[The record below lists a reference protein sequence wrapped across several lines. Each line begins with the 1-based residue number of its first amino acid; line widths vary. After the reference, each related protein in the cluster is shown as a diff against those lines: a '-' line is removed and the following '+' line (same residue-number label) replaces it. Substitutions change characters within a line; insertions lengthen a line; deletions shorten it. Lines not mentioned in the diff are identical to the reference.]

1 MKYAIETEHLTK
13 MYGDFLAVDD
23 LNMKI
28 KNKSIFGFLGPN
40 GAGKTT
46 TIKMLTCLIKST
58 EGTAKVGGYDIN
70 TQPNEVRQKIGM
82 VPQLV
87 SLYKDLT
94 ARENVELCAD
104 YYGLTED
111 EKEERIDDLMELV
124 DIKYAEN
131 KLIKQMSGGQKQK
144 VSVVASLIHRPDV
157 LFLDEPTIGLDPTT
171 KMVLWDLIAELNDN
185 GHTIIL
191 CSHDMYEVEILC
203 ENVGIMNLGVLAA
216 FDTAQGL
223 KDTLMHKNQDA
234 LLRQMEELSS
244 ADEFAAIERYEK
256 SGRKETIAGVDV
268 VDIDSESTTT
278 TSATEAVN
286 STINVAN
293 DNKIDKNHLT
303 ARFLTRNPD
312 NHSPEYLGK
321 VRKYTKEISIM
332 VKNINNEIL
341 EDIKSLDIVYH
352 LNSNESSEG
361 TRLTIAVDKFA
372 ENSVNN
378 VIWSIVKND
387 GYITSINTKDPS
399 LEDVFIDVTSKKTVD
414 QANIKNL
421 NK

>member
-1 MKYAIETEHLTK
+1 MKYAIETDSLTK
-13 MYGDFLAVDD
+13 MYGDFLAVGD
-23 LNMKI
+23 LNMKV

-46 TIKMLTCLIKST
+46 TIKMLTCLIKPSQ
-58 EGTAKVGGYDIN
+58 GTATVGGFDIN
-70 TQPNEVRQKIGM
+70 TNPNEVRQKIGM

-104 YYGLTED
+104 YYGLTDD
-111 EKEERIDDLMELV
+111 EKESRIDDLMELV

-191 CSHDMYEVEILC
+191 CSHDMYEVEMLC
-203 ENVGIMNLGVLAA
+203 ENVGIINLGELAA
-216 FDTAQGL
+216 FDTPQGL
-223 KDTLMHKNQDA
+223 KDTLMHKNQLN
-234 LLRQMEELSS
+234 LLKEMEKLSS
-244 ADEFAAIERYEK
+244 IGEFREIEKGDKSLEYETPD
-256 SGRKETIAGVDV
+256 SENIA
-268 VDIDSESTTT
+268 DIDISQITP
-278 TSATEAVN
+278 
-286 STINVAN
+286 
-293 DNKIDKNHLT
+293 
-303 ARFLTRNPD
+303 RFLAKDPN
-312 NHSPEYLGK
+312 NHSPEYLAE
-321 VRKYTKEISIM
+321 VRKHTKEISIM
-332 VKNINNEIL
+332 VKYINNKIL
-341 EDIKSLDIVYH
+341 DDIKDLDVVYH
-352 LNSNESSEG
+352 LTTNESGEG
-361 TRLTIAVDKFA
+361 TRLTIAVDRFA

-378 VIWSIVKND
+378 VIWSIVKNS
-387 GYITSINTKDPS
+387 GNITSINTKDPS

-414 QANIKNL
+414 QTNIKNIDL
-421 NK
+421 